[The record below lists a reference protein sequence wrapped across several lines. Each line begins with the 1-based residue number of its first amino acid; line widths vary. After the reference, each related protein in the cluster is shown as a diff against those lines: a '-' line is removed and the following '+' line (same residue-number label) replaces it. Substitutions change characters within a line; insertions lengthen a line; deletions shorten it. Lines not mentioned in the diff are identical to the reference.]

1 MEVRSM
7 LTGILSR
14 RNTASHRYY
23 TQLRALPLSLPH
35 FVDFVRFLLSQGER
49 KTGDTF
55 SGTSCKKSLHMT
67 SYGGIIRIRL

>member
-35 FVDFVRFLLSQGER
+35 FVDFVRFLLSQSE
-49 KTGDTF
+49 
-55 SGTSCKKSLHMT
+55 KKQETPSPVPPVKNRC
-67 SYGGIIRIRL
+67 I